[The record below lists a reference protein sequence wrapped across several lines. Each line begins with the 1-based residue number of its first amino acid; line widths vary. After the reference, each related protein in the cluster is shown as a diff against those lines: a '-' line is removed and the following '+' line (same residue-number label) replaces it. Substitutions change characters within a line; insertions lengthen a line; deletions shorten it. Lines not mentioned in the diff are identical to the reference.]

1 MCVRVSGGLEYGELV
16 TSGRK
21 VITDGRDEAEA
32 EAEEEGIHVNS
43 AVTVGVIISLGFWL
57 ASSATNATKSRCGSA
72 SIIMKIDEFD

>member
-1 MCVRVSGGLEYGELV
+1 MRVSGGLEYGELV

-32 EAEEEGIHVNS
+32 EAEEEVIHVNS

-57 ASSATNATKSRCGSA
+57 ASSALSTNGTRSRCGSA
-72 SIIMKIDEFD
+72 SIIMKIDELD